1 MESPLWIDRHR
12 PSLEELPQADAREYL
27 TEIGRG
33 PVNLLIH
40 GPPGAGKS
48 AAVYALADELH
59 DQPETDLMT
68 INIADFFGMTKKE
81 IVNDPRFEHFLDAD
95 RRRASKANLV
105 NHVLKEMAS
114 YPPVGGSF
122 KTILLDNA
130 EAMREDFQQALRRV
144 MEQHYEATQFVIVTR
159 RTGAVIEPIRSRCAQ
174 VPIRA
179 PTDDEIAVVLERI
192 ASREG
197 IEYTDEGLAFIASY
211 AEGDLRRAILAA
223 QTTAV
228 DGGELT
234 MEAAY
239 EALDEVGHDEELTA
253 LLEQAEAGSFTDAR
267 GTLDDLLIDRGY
279 EGEELLVELLRV
291 ARSTYEPEDLVTLY
305 RLAGDIEFDL
315 TQGANDRV
323 HLGHFLSRLSPAIDG
338 SAR

>member
-12 PSLEELPQADAREYL
+12 PTLEELPQADAREYL
-27 TEIGRG
+27 AEVGRG

-40 GPPGAGKS
+40 GPPGAGKT
-48 AAVYALADELH
+48 AAVYALAEELH
-59 DQPETDLMT
+59 DEPETDLLT
-68 INIADFFGMTKKE
+68 INVADFFGMTKKE
-81 IVNDPRFEHFLDAD
+81 LVNDPRFQRFLDAG

-105 NHVLKEMAS
+105 NHLLKEMAG

-179 PTDDEIAVVLERI
+179 PTESEIATVLERI
-192 ASREG
+192 ATREG
-197 IEYTDEGLAFIASY
+197 VEATEEGIGYVASY
-211 AEGDLRRAILAA
+211 ADGDLRRAILAA
-223 QTTAV
+223 QTTAE
-228 DGGELT
+228 DGGEIT

-239 EALDEVGHDEELTA
+239 EALDEVGHDDQLAT
-253 LLEQAEAGSFTDAR
+253 LLEQAEAGSFSDAR

-279 EGEELLVELLRV
+279 DGEELLLELLRV
-291 ARSTYEPEDLVTLY
+291 ARARYEPEDLVTLY
-305 RLAGDIEFDL
+305 RLAGAVDFDL

-323 HLGHFLSRLSPAIDG
+323 HLGHLLSRLN
-338 SAR
+338 SALASSGG